1 MAERPPK
8 APLYHVKQP
17 PPSKESDSEIAAWG
31 GKFSEFCRVK
41 RAAHR
46 SAAIESTSSMDGP
59 EFDRLDDDLFLT
71 MFPDNQASNVMPE
84 VSEHNSNTI
93 CEADDKKELD
103 EADSGEYKGEPEVLT
118 NGTEVEEMS
127 PSEVT
132 SSLDGEGAPS
142 TDPKRVKRILANR
155 QSAQRSR
162 VRKLHYI
169 SELERNVQLLQNEVT
184 TLAPRVAYLDHQ
196 RTLLTISNGH
206 LRQKMASFNQ
216 DQMFKKRS

>member
-17 PPSKESDSEIAAWG
+17 PPTKELDSEIAASAWG

-59 EFDRLDDDLFLT
+59 EFDRLDDDIFLT
-71 MFPDNQASNVMPE
+71 MFPENQTRLSSSNVMPE

-103 EADSGEYKGEPEVLT
+103 EADSGEYKGEPEMLT
-118 NGTEVEEMS
+118 NRTEVEDTS

-142 TDPKRVKRILANR
+142 TDPKRVKRWVV
-155 QSAQRSR
+155 S
-162 VRKLHYI
+162 
-169 SELERNVQLLQNEVT
+169 
-184 TLAPRVAYLDHQ
+184 
-196 RTLLTISNGH
+196 
-206 LRQKMASFNQ
+206 
-216 DQMFKKRS
+216 